1 MSRGRNPGARPDTSI
16 PDELKIDAQG
26 TIAVLVDVVR
36 DEVQRAGFRKAVLG
50 LSGGID
56 SAVSAAIACR
66 ALGTRNVLSVLLPY
80 RSSDP
85 RSAVDAREV
94 ARLLETPVE
103 TIPITPMV
111 DAYFRRAPKAT
122 RLRRGNKMAR
132 ERMAVLYDVSQRDRR
147 LVIGT
152 SNKTEILVGYGTLFG
167 DLASGVNPLGDL
179 YKTQVR
185 QVALGL
191 GLPAEIVWK
200 TASAD
205 LWAGQSDES
214 DLGYLYRDIDRVLW
228 RLVERRDRPEDVVAA
243 GFPKKMV
250 ADLHRRMARSQFKR
264 RPPVIAKLT
273 RRAVNIDFRYPRD
286 WGS

>member
-1 MSRGRNPGARPDTSI
+1 MSPAGKPRRKPGRKPDRSI
-16 PDELKIDAQG
+16 PDELKIDAEG
-26 TIAVLVDVVR
+26 TIEVVVDVVR
-36 DEVQRAGFRKAVLG
+36 EEVHRAGFRKAVLG

-66 ALGTRNVLSVLLPY
+66 ALGPGNVLCVLLPY

-85 RSAVDAREV
+85 RSAADARLV
-94 ARLLETPVE
+94 ARLLRTPVE
-103 TIPITPMV
+103 TTPITPMI

-132 ERMAVLYDVSQRDRR
+132 ERMAILYDVSQRDRR

-152 SNKTEILVGYGTLFG
+152 SNKTEILIGYGTLF
-167 DLASGVNPLGDL
+167 GDL

-185 QVALGL
+185 QVAAAL
-191 GLPAEIVWK
+191 GLPADIIWK

-205 LWAGQSDES
+205 LWAGQSDEG
-214 DLGYLYRDIDRVLW
+214 DLGYLYHDIDRVLW
-228 RLVERRDRPEDVVAA
+228 RLVERRDLPGDVVAA

>member
-1 MSRGRNPGARPDTSI
+1 MKRSGRPDTTI
-16 PDELKIDAQG
+16 PEELRIDAAG
-26 TIAVLVDVVR
+26 TIDILVDVIR
-36 DEVQRAGFRKAVLG
+36 DEVRRAGFRLAVLG

-56 SAVSAAIACR
+56 SAVSAALAAR
-66 ALGTRNVLSVLLPY
+66 ALGAKNVLSVLLPS

-85 RSAVDAREV
+85 QSARDAAAV
-94 ARLLETPVE
+94 AQRLETPTE
-103 TIPITPMV
+103 IIPITPMI
-111 DAYFRRAPKAT
+111 DAYFRRHRQAT

-132 ERMAVLYDVSQRDRR
+132 ERMAVLYDISLRDKR

-152 SNKTEILVGYGTLFG
+152 SNKTEILIGYGTLFG

-185 QVALGL
+185 QVALAL
-191 GLPAEIVWK
+191 GLPEELVWK

-205 LWAGQSDES
+205 LWQGQSDES
-214 DLGYLYRDIDRVLW
+214 DLGYRYRDIDAVLL
-228 RLVERRDRPEDVVAA
+228 RLVERRDRPEDVVKA
-243 GFPKKMV
+243 GFPKRMV
-250 ADLHRRMARSQFKR
+250 ADLHRRMSRSQFKR
-264 RPPVIAKLT
+264 RPPIIAKLT

>member
-1 MSRGRNPGARPDTSI
+1 MTRARGSDATI
-16 PDELKIDAQG
+16 PDELKIDAAG
-26 TIAVLVDVVR
+26 TIDILVEVIR
-36 DEVQRAGFRKAVLG
+36 DEVRRAGFRLAVLG

-56 SAVSAAIACR
+56 SAVSAALAAR
-66 ALGTRNVLSVLLPY
+66 ALGARHVLGLVLPY

-85 RSAVDAREV
+85 RSARDAAAV
-94 ARLLETPVE
+94 ARRLGMPTE
-103 TIPITPMV
+103 TIPITPMI
-111 DAYFRRAPKAT
+111 DAYFRRDRKAT

-132 ERMAVLYDVSQRDRR
+132 ERMAVLYDVSLRDRR

-152 SNKTEILVGYGTLFG
+152 SNKTEILIGYGTLFG

-185 QVALGL
+185 QVALAL
-191 GLPAEIVWK
+191 GLPEDLVWK

-205 LWAGQSDES
+205 LWQGQSDES
-214 DLGYLYRDIDRVLW
+214 DLGYRYRDLDAVLL
-228 RLVERRDRPEDVVAA
+228 RLVERRDRPEDVVKA
-243 GFPKKMV
+243 GFPKRMV
-250 ADLHRRMARSQFKR
+250 ADLQRRMSRSQFKR
-264 RPPVIAKLT
+264 RPPIIAKLT

>member
-1 MSRGRNPGARPDTSI
+1 MPRVRSPDTSL
-16 PDELKIDAQG
+16 PEELRIDAEG
-26 TIAVLVDVVR
+26 TIDILVEVIR
-36 DEVQRAGFRKAVLG
+36 DEVRRAGFRLAVLG

-56 SAVSAAIACR
+56 SAVSAALAAR
-66 ALGTRNVLSVLLPY
+66 ALGAKNVLSVLLPY

-85 RSAVDAREV
+85 QSARDAAVV
-94 ARLLETPVE
+94 ARRLGTPTE
-103 TIPITPMV
+103 TIPITPMI
-111 DAYFRRAPKAT
+111 DAYFRRDRQAT

-132 ERMAVLYDVSQRDRR
+132 ERMAVLYDVSLRDRR

-152 SNKTEILVGYGTLFG
+152 SNKTEILIGYGTLFG

-185 QVALGL
+185 QVALAL
-191 GLPAEIVWK
+191 GLPEELVWK

-205 LWAGQSDES
+205 LWQGQSDES
-214 DLGYLYRDIDRVLW
+214 DIGYRYRDIDAVLL
-228 RLVERRDRPEDVVAA
+228 RLVERRDRPEDVVKA
-243 GFPKKMV
+243 GFPKRMV
-250 ADLHRRMARSQFKR
+250 ADLHRRMSRSQFKR
-264 RPPVIAKLT
+264 RPPIIAKLT

>member
-1 MSRGRNPGARPDTSI
+1 MRRKGAQENDI
-16 PDELKIDAQG
+16 PDELRIDAEG
-26 TIAVLVDVVR
+26 TIEILVEVLR
-36 DEVQRAGFRKAVLG
+36 EELHRAGFRKAVLG

-56 SAVSAAIACR
+56 SAVSAALACR
-66 ALGTRNVLSVLLPY
+66 ALGAKRVLSLLLPY
-80 RSSDP
+80 RSSHP
-85 RSAVDAREV
+85 RSAGDARVV
-94 ARLLETPVE
+94 ARRLGTPTEVV
-103 TIPITPMV
+103 PITPMI
-111 DAYFRRAPKAT
+111 DAYFRRAPQAS

-132 ERMAVLYDVSQRDRR
+132 ERMAILYDVSQRDRR

-185 QVALGL
+185 QVALAL

-214 DLGYLYRDIDRVLW
+214 EIGYRYRDIDRVLW
-228 RLVERRDRPEDVVAA
+228 RLVERRDRPEELVAE
-243 GFPKKMV
+243 GFPKRMV
-250 ADLHRRMARSQFKR
+250 LDLHRRMTRSQFKR

>member
-1 MSRGRNPGARPDTSI
+1 MKRSGGSETTI
-16 PDELKIDAQG
+16 PEELRIDADDS
-26 TIAVLVDVVR
+26 IAVLVDVIREEVR
-36 DEVQRAGFRKAVLG
+36 RAGFRRAVLG

-56 SAVSAAIACR
+56 SAVSAALAAR
-66 ALGTRNVLSVLLPY
+66 ALGRRNVLGVLLPS

-85 RSAVDAREV
+85 GSARDAAAV
-94 ARLLETPVE
+94 ARRLGTPTE
-103 TIPITPMV
+103 TIPITPMI
-111 DAYFRRAPKAT
+111 DAYFRRDRKAT

-132 ERMAVLYDVSQRDRR
+132 ERMAVLYDVSLRDRR

-152 SNKTEILVGYGTLFG
+152 SNKTEILIGYGTLFG

-185 QVALGL
+185 QVALAL
-191 GLPAEIVWK
+191 GLPESLVWK

-205 LWAGQSDES
+205 LWRGQSDES
-214 DLGYLYRDIDRVLW
+214 DLGYRYRDIDAVLL
-228 RLVERRDRPEDVVAA
+228 RLVERRDRPDDVVKA
-243 GFPKKMV
+243 GFPKRMV
-250 ADLHRRMARSQFKR
+250 ADLHRRMSRSQFKR

>member
-1 MSRGRNPGARPDTSI
+1 MKRKDRPDTTI
-16 PDELKIDAQG
+16 PEELRIDAEG
-26 TIAVLVDVVR
+26 TIDILVDVIR
-36 DEVQRAGFRKAVLG
+36 DEVLRAGFRLAVLG

-56 SAVSAAIACR
+56 SAVSAALAAR
-66 ALGTRNVLSVLLPY
+66 ALGAENVLSVLLPY

-85 RSAVDAREV
+85 QSGRDAAAV
-94 ARLLETPVE
+94 ARRLGTPTE

-111 DAYFRRAPKAT
+111 DAYFRRDRQAT
-122 RLRRGNKMAR
+122 RHRRGNKMAR
-132 ERMAVLYDVSQRDRR
+132 ERMAVLYDVSLRDRR

-152 SNKTEILVGYGTLFG
+152 SNKTEILIGYGTLFG

-185 QVALGL
+185 QVALAL
-191 GLPAEIVWK
+191 GLPEELVWK

-205 LWAGQSDES
+205 LWQGQSDET
-214 DLGYLYRDIDRVLW
+214 DLGYRYRDIDAVLL
-228 RLVERRDRPEDVVAA
+228 RLVERRDRPEDVVKA
-243 GFPKKMV
+243 GFPKRMV
-250 ADLHRRMARSQFKR
+250 ADLHRRMSRSQFKR
-264 RPPVIAKLT
+264 RPPIIAKLT

>member
-1 MSRGRNPGARPDTSI
+1 MSRNAVRLESEI
-16 PDELKIDAQG
+16 PEELLIDAEG
-26 TIAVLVDVVR
+26 TIEILVDVIR
-36 DEVQRAGFRKAVLG
+36 GEVQRTGYRKVALG

-56 SAVSAAIACR
+56 SAVSAALAVR
-66 ALGTRNVLSVLLPY
+66 ALGAKSVLSVLMPY

-85 RSAVDAREV
+85 QSAADAKVV
-94 ARLLETPVE
+94 ARRLGTPLE
-103 TIPITPMV
+103 TIPITPMI
-111 DAYFRRAPKAT
+111 DAYFRKAPKAT

-132 ERMAVLYDVSQRDRR
+132 ERMAILYDLSLRDRR
-147 LVIGT
+147 MVIGT
-152 SNKTEILVGYGTLFG
+152 SNKTEILIGYGTLHG

-185 QVALGL
+185 QVAAAL
-191 GLPAEIVWK
+191 GLPHAIIWK

-214 DLGYLYRDIDRVLW
+214 DLGYRYRDIDRVLL
-228 RLVERRDRPEDVVAA
+228 RLVERRDRPGDVVAA
-243 GFPKKMV
+243 GFPERMV
-250 ADLHRRMARSQFKR
+250 RGLHRRMTRSQFKR
-264 RPPVIAKLT
+264 RPPIIAKLT

>member
-1 MSRGRNPGARPDTSI
+1 MSRQAAPLESEI
-16 PDELKIDAQG
+16 PEELRIDAAG
-26 TIAVLVDVVR
+26 TIAILVDVIREEVR
-36 DEVQRAGFRKAVLG
+36 RTGYRKVLLG

-56 SAVSAAIACR
+56 SAVSAALAAR
-66 ALGTRNVLSVLLPY
+66 ALGTKNVLSVLLPY

-85 RSAVDAREV
+85 KSAADAKAV
-94 ARLLETPVE
+94 AKRLGTPVE
-103 TIPITPMV
+103 TIPITPMI
-111 DAYFRRAPKAT
+111 DAYFRKAPRAT

-132 ERMAVLYDVSQRDRR
+132 ERMSVLYDLSLRDRR
-147 LVIGT
+147 MVIGT
-152 SNKTEILVGYGTLFG
+152 SNKTEILIGYGTLHG

-185 QVALGL
+185 QVAAAL
-191 GLPAEIVWK
+191 GLPHAIIWK

-214 DLGYLYRDIDRVLW
+214 DLGYRYRDIDRVLL
-228 RLVERRDRPEDVVAA
+228 RLVERRDRPADVVAA
-243 GFPKKMV
+243 GFPERMV
-250 ADLHRRMARSQFKR
+250 RDLHRRMSRSQFKR
-264 RPPVIAKLT
+264 RPPIIAKLT

>member
-1 MSRGRNPGARPDTSI
+1 MSRASVPLDRDLPE
-16 PDELKIDAQG
+16 ELRIDADG
-26 TIAVLVDVVR
+26 TIAILVDVIREEVR
-36 DEVQRAGFRKAVLG
+36 RTGYRQVVLG

-56 SAVSAAIACR
+56 SAVSAALAIR
-66 ALGTRNVLSVLLPY
+66 ALGANNVLSVLMPY

-85 RSAVDAREV
+85 RSARDARAI
-94 ARLLETPVE
+94 ARRLGTALE
-103 TIPITPMV
+103 TIPITPMI
-111 DAYFRRAPKAT
+111 DAYFRKATKAT

-132 ERMAVLYDVSQRDRR
+132 ERMAILYDVSLRDRR

-152 SNKTEILVGYGTLFG
+152 SNKTEILIGYGTLHG

-185 QVALGL
+185 QVAAAL
-191 GLPAEIVWK
+191 GLPREIIWK

-214 DLGYLYRDIDRVLW
+214 DLGYRYRDIDRVLL
-228 RLVERRDRPEDVVAA
+228 RLVERRDRPQDVVAA
-243 GFPKKMV
+243 GFPKRMV
-250 ADLHRRMARSQFKR
+250 GDLHRRMTRSQFKR

>member
-1 MSRGRNPGARPDTSI
+1 MSRQAAPLESEI
-16 PDELKIDAQG
+16 PEELRIDAEG
-26 TIAVLVDVVR
+26 TIAILVDVIR
-36 DEVQRAGFRKAVLG
+36 DEVRRTGFRKVLLG

-56 SAVSAAIACR
+56 SAVSAALAVR
-66 ALGTRNVLSVLLPY
+66 ALGAKNVLSVLMPY

-85 RSAVDAREV
+85 KSTADAKVV
-94 ARLLETPVE
+94 ARRLGTPVE
-103 TIPITPMV
+103 TIPITPMI
-111 DAYFRRAPKAT
+111 DAYFRKTPRAT

-132 ERMAVLYDVSQRDRR
+132 ERMAILYDLSLRDRR
-147 LVIGT
+147 MVIGT
-152 SNKTEILVGYGTLFG
+152 SNKTEILIGYGTLHG

-185 QVALGL
+185 QVAAAL
-191 GLPAEIVWK
+191 GLPHAIIWK

-214 DLGYLYRDIDRVLW
+214 DLGYRYRDIDRVLL
-228 RLVERRDRPEDVVAA
+228 RLVERRDRPGDVVAA
-243 GFPKKMV
+243 GFPERMV
-250 ADLHRRMARSQFKR
+250 RGLHRRMTRSQFKR
-264 RPPVIAKLT
+264 RPPIIAKLT

>member
-1 MSRGRNPGARPDTSI
+1 MSRQAAPLESEI
-16 PDELKIDAQG
+16 PEELRIDAEG
-26 TIAVLVDVVR
+26 TIAILVDVIR
-36 DEVQRAGFRKAVLG
+36 DEVRRTGFRKVLLG

-56 SAVSAAIACR
+56 SAVSAALAVR
-66 ALGTRNVLSVLLPY
+66 ALGAKNVLSVLMPY

-85 RSAVDAREV
+85 KSAADAKVV
-94 ARLLETPVE
+94 ARRLGTPVE
-103 TIPITPMV
+103 TIPITPMI
-111 DAYFRRAPKAT
+111 DAYFRKTPQAT

-132 ERMAVLYDVSQRDRR
+132 ERMAILYDLSLRDRR
-147 LVIGT
+147 MVIGT
-152 SNKTEILVGYGTLFG
+152 SNKTEILIGYGTLHG

-185 QVALGL
+185 QVAAAL
-191 GLPAEIVWK
+191 GLPDAIIWK

-214 DLGYLYRDIDRVLW
+214 DLGYRYRDIDRVLL
-228 RLVERRDRPEDVVAA
+228 RLVERRDRPGDVVAA
-243 GFPKKMV
+243 GFPERMV
-250 ADLHRRMARSQFKR
+250 RGLHRRMTRSQFKR
-264 RPPVIAKLT
+264 RPPIIAKLT

>member
-1 MSRGRNPGARPDTSI
+1 MRRRGAQDTDI
-16 PDELKIDAQG
+16 PDELKIDAVG
-26 TIAVLVDVVR
+26 TIEILV
-36 DEVQRAGFRKAVLG
+36 EVIRGELHRAGFRKAVLG

-56 SAVSAAIACR
+56 SAVSAALACR
-66 ALGTRNVLSVLLPY
+66 ALGAKRVLTLLLPY
-80 RSSDP
+80 RSSHP
-85 RSAVDAREV
+85 KSALDARVV
-94 ARLLETPVE
+94 ARRLGTSAEVV
-103 TIPITPMV
+103 PITPMI
-111 DAYFRRAPKAT
+111 DAYFRRVSRAS

-132 ERMAVLYDVSQRDRR
+132 ERMAILYDVSQRDRR

-185 QVALGL
+185 QVALAL

-205 LWAGQSDES
+205 LWAGQSDEAEI
-214 DLGYLYRDIDRVLW
+214 GYRYRDIDRVLW
-228 RLVERRDRPEDVVAA
+228 RLVERRDRPEEVVAE
-243 GFPKKMV
+243 GFPKGMV
-250 ADLHRRMARSQFKR
+250 LDLHRRMTRSQFKR

>member
-1 MSRGRNPGARPDTSI
+1 MKRTGRPDTTI
-16 PDELKIDAQG
+16 PEELRIDAPG
-26 TIAVLVDVVR
+26 TIDILVDVIR
-36 DEVQRAGFRKAVLG
+36 DEVRRAGFRRAVLG

-56 SAVSAAIACR
+56 SAVSAALAAR
-66 ALGTRNVLSVLLPY
+66 ALGTKNVLSVLLPY

-85 RSAVDAREV
+85 RSARDAAVV
-94 ARLLETPVE
+94 AQRLRTPTE
-103 TIPITPMV
+103 TIPITPMI
-111 DAYFRRAPKAT
+111 DAYFRRDRRAT

-132 ERMAVLYDVSQRDRR
+132 ERMAVLYDVSLRDRR

-152 SNKTEILVGYGTLFG
+152 SNKTEILIGYGTLFG

-185 QVALGL
+185 QVALAL
-191 GLPAEIVWK
+191 GLPEELVWK

-205 LWAGQSDES
+205 LWQGQSDES
-214 DLGYLYRDIDRVLW
+214 DLGYRYRDIDAVLL
-228 RLVERRDRPEDVVAA
+228 RLVERRDRPEDVVKA
-243 GFPKKMV
+243 GFPRGMV
-250 ADLHRRMARSQFKR
+250 RDLHRRMSRSQFKR
-264 RPPVIAKLT
+264 RPPIIAKLT

>member
-1 MSRGRNPGARPDTSI
+1 MPRRPVAIESQI
-16 PDELKIDAQG
+16 PDELLLDAAATID
-26 TIAVLVDVVR
+26 ILVDVIREEVR
-36 DEVQRAGFRKAVLG
+36 RTGYRKAVLG

-56 SAVSAAIACR
+56 SAVSAALAAR
-66 ALGTRNVLSVLLPY
+66 ALGARNVLGVLMPY

-85 RSAVDAREV
+85 KSAADARV
-94 ARLLETPVE
+94 IARRLGTAVE
-103 TIPITPMV
+103 TIPITPMI
-111 DAYFRRAPKAT
+111 DAYFRKAPGAT

-132 ERMAVLYDVSQRDRR
+132 ERMAVLYDVSLRDRR
-147 LVIGT
+147 MVIGT
-152 SNKTEILVGYGTLFG
+152 SNKTEILIGYGTLFG

-179 YKTQVR
+179 YKTHVR
-185 QVALGL
+185 QVAAAL
-191 GLPAEIVWK
+191 GLPRDIIWK

-214 DLGYLYRDIDRVLW
+214 DLGYLYRDIDAVLL

-243 GFPKKMV
+243 GFPKRMV
-250 ADLHRRMARSQFKR
+250 QDLRRRMTRSQFKR
-264 RPPVIAKLT
+264 RPPIIAKLT

>member
-1 MSRGRNPGARPDTSI
+1 MKRKGRPDTTI
-16 PDELKIDAQG
+16 PEELRIDAEG
-26 TIAVLVDVVR
+26 TIDILVDVIR
-36 DEVQRAGFRKAVLG
+36 DEVRRAGFRLAVLG

-56 SAVSAAIACR
+56 SAVSAALAAR
-66 ALGTRNVLSVLLPY
+66 ALGAKNVLSVLLPY

-85 RSAVDAREV
+85 RSGRDAAAV
-94 ARLLETPVE
+94 ARRLGTPTE

-111 DAYFRRAPKAT
+111 DAYFRRDRQAT
-122 RLRRGNKMAR
+122 RHRRGNKMAR
-132 ERMAVLYDVSQRDRR
+132 ERMAVLYDVSLRDRR

-152 SNKTEILVGYGTLFG
+152 SNKTEILIGYGTLFG

-185 QVALGL
+185 QVALAL
-191 GLPAEIVWK
+191 GLPEVLVWK

-205 LWAGQSDES
+205 LWQGQSDET
-214 DLGYLYRDIDRVLW
+214 DLGYRYRDIDAVLL
-228 RLVERRDRPEDVVAA
+228 RLVERRDRPEDVVKA
-243 GFPKKMV
+243 GFPKRMV
-250 ADLHRRMARSQFKR
+250 ADLHRRMSRSQFKR
-264 RPPVIAKLT
+264 RPPIIAKLT

>member
-1 MSRGRNPGARPDTSI
+1 MSRQAAPLESEI
-16 PDELKIDAQG
+16 PAELRIDAEG
-26 TIAVLVDVVR
+26 TIPILVDVIREEVR
-36 DEVQRAGFRKAVLG
+36 RTGFRKVLLG

-56 SAVSAAIACR
+56 SAVSAALAVR
-66 ALGTRNVLSVLLPY
+66 ALGTKNVLSVLMPY

-85 RSAVDAREV
+85 KSAADAKVV
-94 ARLLETPVE
+94 AKRLGTPVE
-103 TIPITPMV
+103 TIPITPMI
-111 DAYFRRAPKAT
+111 DAYFRKATRAT

-132 ERMAVLYDVSQRDRR
+132 ERMAILYDLSLRDRR
-147 LVIGT
+147 MVIGT
-152 SNKTEILVGYGTLFG
+152 SNKTEILIGYGTLHG

-185 QVALGL
+185 QVAAAL
-191 GLPAEIVWK
+191 GLPHAIIWK

-214 DLGYLYRDIDRVLW
+214 DLGYRYRDIDRVLL

-243 GFPKKMV
+243 GFPERMV
-250 ADLHRRMARSQFKR
+250 RNLHRRMARSQFKR
-264 RPPVIAKLT
+264 RPPIIAKLT

>member
-1 MSRGRNPGARPDTSI
+1 MSRQAAPLESEI
-16 PDELKIDAQG
+16 PEELRIDAEG
-26 TIAVLVDVVR
+26 TIAILVDVIR
-36 DEVQRAGFRKAVLG
+36 DEVRRTGFRKVLLG

-56 SAVSAAIACR
+56 SAVSAALAVR
-66 ALGTRNVLSVLLPY
+66 ALGAKNVLSVLMPY

-85 RSAVDAREV
+85 KSAADAKVV
-94 ARLLETPVE
+94 ARRLGTPVE
-103 TIPITPMV
+103 TIPITPMI
-111 DAYFRRAPKAT
+111 DAYFRKVPRAT

-132 ERMAVLYDVSQRDRR
+132 ERMAILYDLSLRDRR
-147 LVIGT
+147 MVIGT
-152 SNKTEILVGYGTLFG
+152 SNKTEILIGYGTLHG

-185 QVALGL
+185 QVAAAL
-191 GLPAEIVWK
+191 GLPDAIIWK

-214 DLGYLYRDIDRVLW
+214 DLGYRYRDIDRVLL
-228 RLVERRDRPEDVVAA
+228 RLVERRDRPGDVVAA
-243 GFPKKMV
+243 GFPERMV
-250 ADLHRRMARSQFKR
+250 RGLHRRMTRSQFKR
-264 RPPVIAKLT
+264 RPPIIAKLT

>member
-1 MSRGRNPGARPDTSI
+1 MSRNAVRLESEI
-16 PDELKIDAQG
+16 PEELLIDAEG
-26 TIAVLVDVVR
+26 TIEILVDVIR
-36 DEVQRAGFRKAVLG
+36 GEVQRTGYRKVALG

-56 SAVSAAIACR
+56 SAVSAALAVR
-66 ALGTRNVLSVLLPY
+66 ALGAKSVLSVLMPY

-85 RSAVDAREV
+85 QSAADAKVV
-94 ARLLETPVE
+94 ARRLGTPLE
-103 TIPITPMV
+103 TIPITPMI
-111 DAYFRRAPKAT
+111 DAYFRKAPKAT

-132 ERMAVLYDVSQRDRR
+132 ERMAILYDVSLRDRR
-147 LVIGT
+147 MVIGT
-152 SNKTEILVGYGTLFG
+152 SNKTEILIGYGTLHG

-185 QVALGL
+185 QVAAAL
-191 GLPAEIVWK
+191 GLPHAIIWK

-214 DLGYLYRDIDRVLW
+214 DLGYRYRDIDRVLL
-228 RLVERRDRPEDVVAA
+228 RLVERRDRPGDVVAA
-243 GFPKKMV
+243 GFPERMV
-250 ADLHRRMARSQFKR
+250 RGLHRRMTRSQFKR
-264 RPPVIAKLT
+264 RPPIIAKLT

>member
-1 MSRGRNPGARPDTSI
+1 MPRKPVAIESRI
-16 PDELKIDAQG
+16 PDELLIDAAG
-26 TIAVLVDVVR
+26 TIDILVDVIREEVR
-36 DEVQRAGFRKAVLG
+36 RTGYRKAVLG

-56 SAVSAAIACR
+56 SAVSAALAAR
-66 ALGTRNVLSVLLPY
+66 ALGAKNVLGVLMPY

-85 RSAVDAREV
+85 KSAADARV
-94 ARLLETPVE
+94 IARRLGTAVE
-103 TIPITPMV
+103 TISITPMI
-111 DAYFRRAPKAT
+111 DAYFRKAPGAT

-132 ERMAVLYDVSQRDRR
+132 ERMAVLYDVSLRDRR
-147 LVIGT
+147 MVIGT
-152 SNKTEILVGYGTLFG
+152 SNKTEILIGYGTLFG

-179 YKTQVR
+179 YKTHVR
-185 QVALGL
+185 QVAAAL
-191 GLPAEIVWK
+191 GLPRDIIWK

-214 DLGYLYRDIDRVLW
+214 DLGYLYRDIDAVLL

-243 GFPKKMV
+243 GFPKRMV
-250 ADLHRRMARSQFKR
+250 RDLGRRMTRSQFKR
-264 RPPVIAKLT
+264 SPPIIAKLT

>member
-1 MSRGRNPGARPDTSI
+1 MKRAGGPDTTI
-16 PDELKIDAQG
+16 PDELKIDASG
-26 TIAVLVDVVR
+26 TIDILADVIR
-36 DEVQRAGFRKAVLG
+36 DEVRRAGFRLAVLG

-56 SAVSAAIACR
+56 SAVSAALAAR
-66 ALGTRNVLSVLLPY
+66 ALGAKNVLSVLLPY

-85 RSAVDAREV
+85 RSARDAAAV
-94 ARLLETPVE
+94 ARRLKTPTE

-111 DAYFRRAPKAT
+111 DAYFRRDRQAT

-132 ERMAVLYDVSQRDRR
+132 ERMAVLYDVSLRDRR

-152 SNKTEILVGYGTLFG
+152 SNKTELLLGYGTLFG

-185 QVALGL
+185 QVALAL
-191 GLPAEIVWK
+191 GLPEALVWK

-205 LWAGQSDES
+205 LWQGQSDES
-214 DLGYLYRDIDRVLW
+214 DIGYRYRDVDAVLL
-228 RLVERRDRPEDVVAA
+228 RLVERRDRPEDVVKA
-243 GFPKKMV
+243 GFPKRMV

-264 RPPVIAKLT
+264 RPPIIAKLT

>member
-1 MSRGRNPGARPDTSI
+1 MKRAGRPDTTI
-16 PDELKIDAQG
+16 PDELKIDAFG
-26 TIAVLVDVVR
+26 TIDILVDVIR
-36 DEVQRAGFRKAVLG
+36 DEVRRAGFRLAVLG

-56 SAVSAAIACR
+56 SAVSAALAAR
-66 ALGTRNVLSVLLPY
+66 ALGARNVLSVLLPS

-85 RSAVDAREV
+85 GSARDAAAV
-94 ARLLETPVE
+94 AHRLETPTE
-103 TIPITPMV
+103 TIPITPMI
-111 DAYFRRAPKAT
+111 DAYFRRDRKAT

-132 ERMAVLYDVSQRDRR
+132 ERMAVLYDVSLRDRR

-152 SNKTEILVGYGTLFG
+152 SNKTEILIGYGTLFG

-185 QVALGL
+185 QVALAL
-191 GLPAEIVWK
+191 GLPETLVWK

-205 LWAGQSDES
+205 LWQGQSDES
-214 DLGYLYRDIDRVLW
+214 DLGYRYRDIDAVLL
-228 RLVERRDRPEDVVAA
+228 RLVERRDRPEDVVKA
-243 GFPKKMV
+243 GFPKRMV
-250 ADLHRRMARSQFKR
+250 ADLYRRMSRSQFKR
-264 RPPVIAKLT
+264 RPPIIAKLT

>member
-1 MSRGRNPGARPDTSI
+1 MSRNAVRLESEI
-16 PDELKIDAQG
+16 PEELLIDAEG
-26 TIAVLVDVVR
+26 TIEILVDVIR
-36 DEVQRAGFRKAVLG
+36 GEVQRTGYRKVALG

-56 SAVSAAIACR
+56 SAVSAALAVR
-66 ALGTRNVLSVLLPY
+66 ALGAKSVLSVLMPY

-85 RSAVDAREV
+85 QSAADAKVV
-94 ARLLETPVE
+94 ARRLGTPLE
-103 TIPITPMV
+103 TIPITPMI
-111 DAYFRRAPKAT
+111 DAYFRKAPKAT

-132 ERMAVLYDVSQRDRR
+132 ERMAILYDVSLRDRR
-147 LVIGT
+147 MVIGT
-152 SNKTEILVGYGTLFG
+152 SNKTEILIGYGTLHG

-185 QVALGL
+185 QVAAAL
-191 GLPAEIVWK
+191 GLPRAIIWK

-214 DLGYLYRDIDRVLW
+214 DLGYRYSDIDRVLL

-243 GFPKKMV
+243 GFPKRMV
-250 ADLHRRMARSQFKR
+250 LDLHRRMTRSQFKR
-264 RPPVIAKLT
+264 RPPIIAKLT

>member
-1 MSRGRNPGARPDTSI
+1 MSRGGGSDTTI
-16 PDELKIDAQG
+16 PDELRIDADG
-26 TIAVLVDVVR
+26 TIAILVDVIR
-36 DEVQRAGFRKAVLG
+36 DEVRRAGFRRAVLG

-56 SAVSAAIACR
+56 SAVSAALAAR
-66 ALGTRNVLSVLLPY
+66 ALGAKNVLGLLLPY

-85 RSAVDAREV
+85 RSARDAAAV
-94 ARLLETPVE
+94 ARRLGTPTETV
-103 TIPITPMV
+103 PITPMI
-111 DAYFRRAPKAT
+111 DAYFRRDRKAT

-132 ERMAVLYDVSQRDRR
+132 ERMAVLYDVSLRDRR

-152 SNKTEILVGYGTLFG
+152 SNKTEILIGYGTLFG

-185 QVALGL
+185 QVALAL
-191 GLPAEIVWK
+191 GLPEDLVWK

-205 LWAGQSDES
+205 LWQGQSDES
-214 DLGYLYRDIDRVLW
+214 DLGYRYRDIDAVLL
-228 RLVERRDRPEDVVAA
+228 RLVERRDRPEDVVKA
-243 GFPKKMV
+243 GFPKRMV
-250 ADLHRRMARSQFKR
+250 ADLHRRMSRSQFKR
-264 RPPVIAKLT
+264 RPPIIAKLT

>member
-1 MSRGRNPGARPDTSI
+1 MSRQAAPLESEI
-16 PDELKIDAQG
+16 PEELRIDAEG
-26 TIAVLVDVVR
+26 TIAILVDVIR
-36 DEVQRAGFRKAVLG
+36 DEVRRTGFRKVLLG

-56 SAVSAAIACR
+56 SAVSAALAVR
-66 ALGTRNVLSVLLPY
+66 ALGAKNVLSVLMPY

-85 RSAVDAREV
+85 KSAADAKVV
-94 ARLLETPVE
+94 ARRLGTPVE
-103 TIPITPMV
+103 TIPITPMI
-111 DAYFRRAPKAT
+111 DAYFRKTPRAT

-132 ERMAVLYDVSQRDRR
+132 ERMAILYDLSLRDRR
-147 LVIGT
+147 MVIGT
-152 SNKTEILVGYGTLFG
+152 SNKTEILIGYGTLHG

-185 QVALGL
+185 QVAAAL
-191 GLPAEIVWK
+191 GLPDAIIWK

-214 DLGYLYRDIDRVLW
+214 DLGYRYRDIDRVLL
-228 RLVERRDRPEDVVAA
+228 RLVERRDRPGDVVAA
-243 GFPKKMV
+243 GFPERMV
-250 ADLHRRMARSQFKR
+250 RGLHRRMTRSQFKR
-264 RPPVIAKLT
+264 RPPIIAKLT

>member
-1 MSRGRNPGARPDTSI
+1 MRRKGAQENDI
-16 PDELKIDAQG
+16 PDELRIDAAG
-26 TIAVLVDVVR
+26 TIEILV
-36 DEVQRAGFRKAVLG
+36 EVIREELHRAGFRKAVLG

-56 SAVSAAIACR
+56 SAVSAALACR
-66 ALGTRNVLSVLLPY
+66 ALGAKRVLTLLLPY
-80 RSSDP
+80 RSSHP
-85 RSAVDAREV
+85 QSAADARVV
-94 ARLLETPVE
+94 ARRLGTPAEVV
-103 TIPITPMV
+103 PITPMI
-111 DAYFRRAPKAT
+111 DAYFRRVSRAS

-132 ERMAVLYDVSQRDRR
+132 ERMAILYDVSQRDRR

-185 QVALGL
+185 QVALAL

-205 LWAGQSDES
+205 LWAGQSDEAEI
-214 DLGYLYRDIDRVLW
+214 GYRYRDIDRVLW
-228 RLVERRDRPEDVVAA
+228 RLVERRDRPEEVVAE
-243 GFPKKMV
+243 GFPKRMV
-250 ADLHRRMARSQFKR
+250 LDLHRRMTRSQFKR

>member
-1 MSRGRNPGARPDTSI
+1 MKRAGRPDTTI
-16 PDELKIDAQG
+16 PDELKIDAFG
-26 TIAVLVDVVR
+26 TIDILVDVIR
-36 DEVQRAGFRKAVLG
+36 DEVRRAGFRLAVLG

-56 SAVSAAIACR
+56 SAVSAALAAR
-66 ALGTRNVLSVLLPY
+66 ALGARNVLSVLLPS

-85 RSAVDAREV
+85 GSARDAAAV
-94 ARLLETPVE
+94 AHRLETPTE
-103 TIPITPMV
+103 TIPITPMI
-111 DAYFRRAPKAT
+111 DAYFRRDRKAT

-132 ERMAVLYDVSQRDRR
+132 ERMAVLYDVSLRDRR

-152 SNKTEILVGYGTLFG
+152 SNKTEILIGYGTLFG
-167 DLASGVNPLGDL
+167 DLASWVNPLGDL

-185 QVALGL
+185 QVALAL
-191 GLPAEIVWK
+191 GLPETLVWK

-205 LWAGQSDES
+205 LWQGQSDES
-214 DLGYLYRDIDRVLW
+214 DLGYRYRDIDAVLL
-228 RLVERRDRPEDVVAA
+228 RLVERRDRAEEVVAA
-243 GFPKKMV
+243 GFPKRMV
-250 ADLHRRMARSQFKR
+250 ADLHRRMSRSQFKR

>member
-1 MSRGRNPGARPDTSI
+1 MPRAQTPGTAI
-16 PDELKIDAQG
+16 PDELRIDAEG
-26 TIAVLVDVVR
+26 TIAILVDVIR
-36 DEVQRAGFRKAVLG
+36 QELRRAGYSKGVLG

-56 SAVSAAIACR
+56 SAVSAALAAR
-66 ALGTRNVLSVLLPY
+66 ALGPKNVLGLLLPY

-85 RSAVDAREV
+85 RSARDAAAV
-94 ARLLETPVE
+94 ARRLRLPTQ

-111 DAYFRRAPKAT
+111 DAYFRRDRKAT

-132 ERMAVLYDVSQRDRR
+132 ERMAVLYDVSLRDRR

-152 SNKTEILVGYGTLFG
+152 SNKTEILIGYGTLFG

-185 QVALGL
+185 QVALAL
-191 GLPAEIVWK
+191 GLPHDLVWK
-200 TASAD
+200 AASAD
-205 LWAGQSDES
+205 LWQGQSDES
-214 DLGYLYRDIDRVLW
+214 DLGYRYRDIDAVLL
-228 RLVERRDRPEDVVAA
+228 RLVERRDRPAEVVAA
-243 GFPKKMV
+243 GFPKRMV
-250 ADLHRRMARSQFKR
+250 EDLHRRMSRSQFKR